1 MFYGIVSATGGCEN
15 RGRMPDDREKPAPE
29 YPRVTPINRHLG
41 RGKQRPVA
49 EQQGRRSE
57 YDVTDT
63 VRVSSPEAVRE
74 AVTALYQ
81 QTYPGGSVDT
91 LWLAFHDF
99 RRLFQGQYAD
109 YVGCDTVYHDL
120 QHTLD
125 ITLAMA
131 RLVAGYERSCAPAD
145 QLGETRALMGLITAL
160 FHDSGYVRRE
170 RETQPLN
177 GAEFT
182 KHHVSRGAAF
192 LSKYLVQIGLPELA
206 PIAARVVHFTGYEI
220 PLDAIELDNPLD
232 SIVGHLL
239 GTADLM
245 AQMADRCYLEKCR
258 DRLYAEFVLGG
269 VATQIVEGE
278 VRKAR
283 YESGIDLLRQTP
295 HFYVSSAQERL
306 ERKFNRAY
314 RYVEPLFQGRNPYL
328 EAITKNLNHLDQ
340 VIANNAWV
348 DLRRQPP
355 CFTILETPL
364 ETVSGLVSRE
374 LARSDSAPLNVVAG

>member
-1 MFYGIVSATGGCEN
+1 MPTDPPDTGPD
-15 RGRMPDDREKPAPE
+15 RG
-29 YPRVTPINRHLG
+29 RVTPIG
-41 RGKQRPVA
+41 RAKSRPAAA
-49 EQQGRRSE
+49 EPRGRRSE
-57 YDVTDT
+57 FDVTDT
-63 VRVSSPEAVRE
+63 VRVSSPEEVRD

-81 QTYPGGSVDT
+81 QTYPGAAVDT
-91 LWLAFHDF
+91 LWIAFHDF

-125 ITLAMA
+125 MTLAMA
-131 RLVAGYERSCAPAD
+131 RLIAGYERSAAPAD
-145 QLGETRALMGLITAL
+145 RLGETRALMGLITAL

-182 KHHVSRGAAF
+182 KHHVTRSAAF
-192 LSKYLVQIGLPELA
+192 LSKYLPQIGLPELA
-206 PIAARVVHFTGYEI
+206 PIAAQIVHFTGYEI
-220 PLDAIELDNPLD
+220 SLDAIELDDPRD
-232 SIVGHLL
+232 SVVGHLL

-269 VATQIVEGE
+269 VATQMVGAEP
-278 VRKAR
+278 RKPR

-295 HFYVSSAQERL
+295 QFYGESAKERL

-314 RYVEPLFQGRNPYL
+314 RYVEPLFEGRNPYL
-328 EAITKNLNHLDQ
+328 EAIGKNLAHLER
-340 VIANNAWV
+340 VIAENAWKN
-348 DLRRQPP
+348 LRRRPP
-355 CFTILETPL
+355 CFTVLEAPL

-374 LARSDSAPLNVVAG
+374 LARAEQSAPA